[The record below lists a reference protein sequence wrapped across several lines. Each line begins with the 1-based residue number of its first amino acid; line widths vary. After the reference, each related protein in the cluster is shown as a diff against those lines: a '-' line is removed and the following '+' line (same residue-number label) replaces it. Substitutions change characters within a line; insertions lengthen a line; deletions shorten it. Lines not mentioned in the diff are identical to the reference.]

1 MSDNPPPAKATSVK
15 SSNVK
20 VVHNRKRR
28 GVGIYMQNI
37 LTRKVKLPFNSVG
50 SNLVENISLDLSNRI
65 EGKCVPEGFIKP
77 KSIRIVN
84 YSAGTVNGKF
94 VTFTVV
100 FECLICHPVEGMKFK
115 AIVKNITKAGVR
127 CETQEDP
134 SPVVVFIA
142 RDHHFKSKE
151 FSQLKIDELITVKV
165 IGVRYELNDSYI
177 SVIAEYVPARKMK
190 VKRAPIK
197 ILINPKK

>member
-1 MSDNPPPAKATSVK
+1 MSGIQGTVQSYNTKKSFAK
-15 SSNVK
+15 
-20 VVHNRKRR
+20 KRR

-37 LTRKVKLPFNSVG
+37 LTRKVRLPFTSVG

-65 EGKCVPEGFIKP
+65 EGKCVQEGFIKP
-77 KSIRIVN
+77 NSIRIVN
-84 YSAGTVNGKF
+84 YSAGIINGKF

-100 FECLICHPVEGMKFK
+100 FECLVCRPVEGMKFK
-115 AIVKNITKAGVR
+115 SVIKNITKAGVR
-127 CETQEDP
+127 CETIEDP

-151 FSQLKIDELITVKV
+151 FSQLKLEDSITVKV
-165 IGVRYELNDSYI
+165 IGIRYELNDPYI
-177 SVIAEYVPARKMK
+177 SVIAEYVHPRKIR
-190 VKRAPIK
+190 VKAKNQPIK

>member
-1 MSDNPPPAKATSVK
+1 MSEAQTTAQPAISKPLQ
-15 SSNVK
+15 
-20 VVHNRKRR
+20 NRKKR
-28 GVGIYMQNI
+28 GVGIYMQNV
-37 LTRKVKLPFNSVG
+37 LTRKVSLPFKSIG
-50 SNLVENISLDLSNRI
+50 SNLVENIEKYLSTRI

-94 VTFTVV
+94 VAFTVV
-100 FECLICHPVEGMKFK
+100 FECLICRPVEGMKFK
-115 AIVKNITKAGVR
+115 AVVKNITKAGIR

-151 FSQLKIDELITVKV
+151 FSQLKLDDNITLKV
-165 IGVRYELNDSYI
+165 IGIRFELNDPYI
-177 SVIAEYVPARKMK
+177 SVIAEYVPPRKIK
-190 VKRAPIK
+190 AKKPIK

>member
-1 MSDNPPPAKATSVK
+1 MSTQQGTAQPKKQTRGK
-15 SSNVK
+15 K
-20 VVHNRKRR
+20 R

-37 LTRKVKLPFNSVG
+37 LTRKVKLPFTSVG

-65 EGKCVPEGFIKP
+65 EGKCVQEGFIKRQ
-77 KSIRIVN
+77 SIRIVN
-84 YSAGTVNGKF
+84 YSAGTISGKY

-100 FECLICHPVEGMKFK
+100 FECLVCRPVEGMKFK
-115 AIVKNITKAGVR
+115 TIIKNITKAGIR
-127 CETQEDP
+127 CETMEDP

-151 FSQLKIDELITVKV
+151 FSQLKLEDQITVKV
-165 IGVRYELNDSYI
+165 IGIRYELNDPYI
-177 SVIAEYVPARKMK
+177 SVIAEYVHPRKLK
-190 VKRAPIK
+190 VKSKKQAIK

>member
-1 MSDNPPPAKATSVK
+1 MSTQQGTAQPKKQTRGK
-15 SSNVK
+15 K
-20 VVHNRKRR
+20 R

-37 LTRKVKLPFNSVG
+37 LTRKVKLPFTSVG

-65 EGKCVPEGFIKP
+65 EGKCVQEGFIKRQ
-77 KSIRIVN
+77 SIRIVN
-84 YSAGTVNGKF
+84 YSAGIISGKY

-100 FECLICHPVEGMKFK
+100 FECLVCRPVEGMKFK
-115 AIVKNITKAGVR
+115 TIIKNITKAGIR
-127 CETQEDP
+127 CETMEDP

-151 FSQLKIDELITVKV
+151 FSQLKLEEQITVKV
-165 IGVRYELNDSYI
+165 IGIRYELNDPYI
-177 SVIAEYVPARKMK
+177 SVIAEYAHPRKIK
-190 VKRAPIK
+190 VKSKKQAIK

>member
-1 MSDNPPPAKATSVK
+1 MSTQQGTAQPKKQTRGK
-15 SSNVK
+15 K
-20 VVHNRKRR
+20 R

-37 LTRKVKLPFNSVG
+37 LTRKVKLPFTSVG

-65 EGKCVPEGFIKP
+65 EGKCVQEGFIKRQ
-77 KSIRIVN
+77 SIRIVN
-84 YSAGTVNGKF
+84 YSAGIISGKY

-100 FECLICHPVEGMKFK
+100 FECLVCRPIEGMKFK
-115 AIVKNITKAGVR
+115 TIIKNITKAGIR
-127 CETQEDP
+127 CETMEDP

-151 FSQLKIDELITVKV
+151 FSQLKLEDQITVKV
-165 IGVRYELNDSYI
+165 IGIRYELNDPYI
-177 SVIAEYVPARKMK
+177 SVIAEYVHPRKLK
-190 VKRAPIK
+190 VKSKKQAIK

>member
-1 MSDNPPPAKATSVK
+1 MSTQQGTAQPKKQTRGK
-15 SSNVK
+15 K
-20 VVHNRKRR
+20 R

-37 LTRKVKLPFNSVG
+37 LTRKVKLPFTSVG

-65 EGKCVPEGFIKP
+65 EGKCVQEGFIKRQ
-77 KSIRIVN
+77 SIRIVN
-84 YSAGTVNGKF
+84 YSAGIISGKY

-100 FECLICHPVEGMKFK
+100 FECLVCRPVEGMKFK
-115 AIVKNITKAGVR
+115 TIIKNITKAGIR
-127 CETQEDP
+127 CETMEDP

-151 FSQLKIDELITVKV
+151 FSQLKLEEQITVKV
-165 IGVRYELNDSYI
+165 IGIRYELNDPYI
-177 SVIAEYVPARKMK
+177 SVIAEYAHQRKIK
-190 VKRAPIK
+190 VKSKKQAIK

>member
-1 MSDNPPPAKATSVK
+1 MLQKNG
-15 SSNVK
+15 
-20 VVHNRKRR
+20 

-37 LTRKVKLPFNSVG
+37 LTRKVRLPFTSVG

-65 EGKCVPEGFIKP
+65 EGKCVQEGFIKP
-77 KSIRIVN
+77 NSIRIIN
-84 YSAGTVNGKF
+84 YSAGIINGKF

-100 FECLICHPVEGMKFK
+100 FECLVCRPVEGMKFK
-115 AIVKNITKAGVR
+115 TLIKNITKAGIR
-127 CETQEDP
+127 CETMEDP

-151 FSQLKIDELITVKV
+151 FSQLKLEEQITVKV
-165 IGVRYELNDSYI
+165 IGIRYELNDPYI
-177 SVIAEYVPARKMK
+177 SVIAEYVHPRKLK
-190 VKRAPIK
+190 VKSKKQAIK

>member
-1 MSDNPPPAKATSVK
+1 MSTQQGTAQPKKQTRGK
-15 SSNVK
+15 K
-20 VVHNRKRR
+20 R

-37 LTRKVKLPFNSVG
+37 LTRKVKLPFTSVG

-65 EGKCVPEGFIKP
+65 EGKCVQEGFIKRQ
-77 KSIRIVN
+77 SIRIVN
-84 YSAGTVNGKF
+84 YSAGIISGKY

-100 FECLICHPVEGMKFK
+100 FECLVCRPVEGMKFK
-115 AIVKNITKAGVR
+115 TIIKNITKAGIR
-127 CETQEDP
+127 CETMEDP

-151 FSQLKIDELITVKV
+151 FSQLKLEEQITVKV
-165 IGVRYELNDSYI
+165 IGIRYELNDPYI
-177 SVIAEYVPARKMK
+177 SVIAEYTHPRKIK
-190 VKRAPIK
+190 VKSKKQAIK

>member
-1 MSDNPPPAKATSVK
+1 MSTQQGTAQPKKQTRGK
-15 SSNVK
+15 K
-20 VVHNRKRR
+20 R

-37 LTRKVKLPFNSVG
+37 LTRKVKLPFTSVG

-65 EGKCVPEGFIKP
+65 EGKCVQEGFIKRQ
-77 KSIRIVN
+77 SIRIVN
-84 YSAGTVNGKF
+84 YSAGIISGKY

-100 FECLICHPVEGMKFK
+100 FECLVCRPVEGMKFK
-115 AIVKNITKAGVR
+115 TIIKNITKAGIR
-127 CETQEDP
+127 CETMEDP

-151 FSQLKIDELITVKV
+151 FSQLKLEEQITVKV
-165 IGVRYELNDSYI
+165 IGIRYELNDPYI
-177 SVIAEYVPARKMK
+177 SVIAEYVHPRKLK
-190 VKRAPIK
+190 VKSKKQAIK

>member
-1 MSDNPPPAKATSVK
+1 MSTQQGTAQPKKQTRGK
-15 SSNVK
+15 K
-20 VVHNRKRR
+20 R

-37 LTRKVKLPFNSVG
+37 LTRKVKLPFTSVG

-65 EGKCVPEGFIKP
+65 EGKCVQEGFIKRQ
-77 KSIRIVN
+77 SIRIVN
-84 YSAGTVNGKF
+84 YSAGIISGKY

-100 FECLICHPVEGMKFK
+100 FECLVCRPVEGMKFK
-115 AIVKNITKAGVR
+115 TIIKNITKAGIR
-127 CETQEDP
+127 CETMEDP

-151 FSQLKIDELITVKV
+151 FSQLKLEDQITVKV
-165 IGVRYELNDSYI
+165 IGIRYELNDPYI
-177 SVIAEYVPARKMK
+177 SVIAEYVHPRKLK
-190 VKRAPIK
+190 VKSKKQAIK